1 MYFSPEFL
9 ALIFVLI
16 LLSFMY
22 YVVRKGKGTLFD
34 RFTDKFSIIGSI
46 FVPVG
51 IFLTYRVFSLQ
62 NEAMR
67 RDATYKI
74 IDRGWVGVNEKMVTY
89 YKDCPRFINSLYFD
103 WQKKVL
109 GSEDQQTSEGDKW
122 YAVNYL
128 SILIFQAWEDFIT
141 SAKIDDTGYIVWMN
155 NFLQWSNSKILRN
168 NWNVLKGNFADT
180 TQEFGDYLFYISS
193 VYKPKNDAEL
203 NNLAKMVSES
213 ERFKNIITK
222 RFGPLS

>member
-89 YKDCPRFINSLYFD
+89 YKDCPRFIDSLYFD
-103 WQKKVL
+103 WQKKIGRAHV
-109 GSEDQQTSEGDKW
+109 
-122 YAVNYL
+122 
-128 SILIFQAWEDFIT
+128 
-141 SAKIDDTGYIVWMN
+141 
-155 NFLQWSNSKILRN
+155 
-168 NWNVLKGNFADT
+168 
-180 TQEFGDYLFYISS
+180 
-193 VYKPKNDAEL
+193 
-203 NNLAKMVSES
+203 
-213 ERFKNIITK
+213 
-222 RFGPLS
+222 

>member
-168 NWNVLKGNFADT
+168 NWIVLKGNFADT

-213 ERFKNIITK
+213 EKFKNIITK